1 MSEFLLII
9 PLIIVVLI
17 PIFYKIIL
25 RKKKYKENLP
35 IKIIRQPKQYLYIGV
50 FCLVLS
56 IGMCLVALFLPEEAI
71 DNYEEGIRIPVFL
84 VTFAFV
90 IACVWM
96 IVFQINWK
104 IEIMEEAFVF
114 QNTFGKRKTYRF
126 SEVEVKEL
134 SRCTRFYRNGKHIVG
149 ISFLQDNCDALEKA
163 IYKYRKEEKK
173 KQE

>member
-1 MSEFLLII
+1 
-9 PLIIVVLI
+9 
-17 PIFYKIIL
+17 
-25 RKKKYKENLP
+25 
-35 IKIIRQPKQYLYIGV
+35 
-50 FCLVLS
+50 
-56 IGMCLVALFLPEEAI
+56 MCLVALFLPEEAI
-71 DNYEEGIRIPVFL
+71 DNYEEGIRLPVFL

-96 IVFQINWK
+96 NIFQINWK
-104 IEIMEEAFVF
+104 IEIMKESFVF
-114 QNTFGKRKTYRF
+114 QNTFGRKKVYKF

-149 ISFLQDNCDALEKA
+149 ISFLQDNCDALENA